1 MPVDAR
7 AAGTSDRVPDAKQLL
22 SFVSVHDEL
31 AVPRSWV
38 YLWNS

>member
-31 AVPRSWV
+31 LARVQGLEPR
-38 YLWNS
+38 